1 MGYYTNYQVLTKAD
15 KLEPIKTTQA
25 CFSSFYGSQV
35 FDAAE
40 VDVFIPIRVD
50 NEANIKDNYSSS
62 YTFYKIDKEILV
74 KYVYYLKASGLP
86 IELIPIETEI
96 TKDIFGWKIKFK
108 MSKEY
113 NDCRALTLLVLTI
126 IRYTYEQQYG
136 YKYTEQKNTYFHKI
150 VNNFVKLCENIKDVD
165 YHKLFM
171 IAEQSAEGTI
181 GGGHSCSSMYHN
193 SNLIIPITWEERV
206 KNCIK
211 TNSVNSSTVLPEK
224 SNIIEGFPGIVKR
237 VNDLIEANKFDE
249 ILELYKF
256 KESKIVEVKEEAKKV
271 ELPKT
276 TIEPIIK
283 RKVGRPKKVVI
294 VKEDVPKL
302 VVDLKAIIEQGILE
316 EDNGDYWEEDEYENE
331 DYEEDRW

>member
-1 MGYYTNYQVLTKAD
+1 MGYYTNYQVLTKAG
-15 KLEPIKTTQA
+15 KLEPMRTRQA
-25 CFSSFYGSQV
+25 CFGSFYAG
-35 FDAAE
+35 DIANTDE

-74 KYVYYLKASGLP
+74 KYVYYLKAAGLP

-96 TKDIFGWKIKFK
+96 TKDIFGWRIKFK

-113 NDCRALTLLVLTI
+113 NDCRSLSLLVLTI
-126 IRYTYEQQYG
+126 IRYSYEQMYR
-136 YKYTEQKNTYFHKI
+136 YNHKEQKNTYFHKI

-181 GGGHSCSSMYHN
+181 GHGHSCSSMHHN
-193 SNLIIPITWEERV
+193 SNIIIPITWEERV

-211 TNSVNSSTVLPEK
+211 FNSVNSSTILPEQ
-224 SNIIEGFPGIVKR
+224 SNVIKGFPGIVKR
-237 VNDLIEANKFDE
+237 IDDLIENNKFDK

-256 KESKIVEVKEEAKKV
+256 KEPKIVEIKEKAKKV

-276 TIEPIIK
+276 AVEPIVK
-283 RKVGRPKKVVI
+283 RKVGRPKKIVI

-302 VVDLKAIIEQGILE
+302 VVDLKAIIEEGVLE